1 MRQPVYDI
9 DLPMD
14 FKKLYQEAIDPE
26 GYQPYKT
33 HTLGT
38 LWHDWRHKTVET
50 GYACLVRD
58 YLEDMIGTQLPARFF
73 WQKKGFTLKWHA
85 DTYTKC
91 SFNFILTEGLDP
103 IEYEQGVFH
112 YKHALIDTS
121 IMHQVNAVKEDRIM
135 FRLQVDDLSYE
146 EVIKRY
152 EEAS

>member
-1 MRQPVYDI
+1 M
-9 DLPMD
+9 
-14 FKKLYQEAIDPE
+14 
-26 GYQPYKT
+26 
-33 HTLGT
+33 
-38 LWHDWRHKTVET
+38 
-50 GYACLVRD
+50 
-58 YLEDMIGTQLPARFF
+58 
-73 WQKKGFTLKWHA
+73 KWHA